1 MTKLE
6 LIDLLDQFPD
16 DAEVHFSYNYGDRW
30 NTQVAPVVTDVD
42 MLVTKHSDYH
52 RETILVD
59 EDDVNGDEV
68 RVIVIS

>member
-16 DAEVHFSYNYGDRW
+16 DAEVHFSYNYGDHW
-30 NTQVAPVVTDVD
+30 HTQVAPVVSDVD

-52 RETILVD
+52 RNPILVD